1 MFYGKVLKLIFG
13 VGAMGLA
20 VVFVSYLFIYL
31 LLKEKKQK
39 TCST

>member
-31 LLKEKKQK
+31 LTSKGKKAEDL
-39 TCST
+39 